1 MMNIY
6 RDFATHLGQLLDGH
20 SAVRITV
27 EGYMPLSVEEIGIDG
42 EGHRLVSLCHYGEQ
56 NGDLMRD
63 PDIVFLFHNAPD
75 GAAAE
80 PVSFRNDYLGI
91 VQDVYRYDETGRR
104 THVVPSLKQELKEFA
119 ESWFSNLKDQGFFAS
134 TAVRDILSP

>member
-1 MMNIY
+1 MKLY
-6 RDFATHLGQLLDGH
+6 QAFAMDLNHLLNGAR
-20 SAVRITV
+20 AVRITV
-27 EGYMPLSVEEIGIDG
+27 PGYMPLSVEEIGSSGDG
-42 EGHRLVSLCHYGEQ
+42 NRLVSLCQYGKQ

-63 PDIVFLFHNAPD
+63 PDIVFLFHNVSD

-91 VQDVYRYDETGRR
+91 VQEVYRYDETGRR

-119 ESWFSNLKDQGFFAS
+119 ESWFANLKDQGFFAP
-134 TAVRDILSP
+134 TAVREILSP

>member
-1 MMNIY
+1 MKLY
-6 RDFATHLGQLLDGH
+6 QAFATDLNHLLNDAR
-20 SAVRITV
+20 AVRITV
-27 EGYMPLSVEEIGIDG
+27 SGYMPLSVEEIGSSGDG
-42 EGHRLVSLCHYGEQ
+42 DRLVSLCHYGEQ

-63 PDIVFLFHNAPD
+63 PDIVFLFHNGPD

-104 THVVPSLKQELKEFA
+104 THVLPTLKQDLTEFA
-119 ESWFSNLKDQGFFAS
+119 ESWFASLKHQGFFAP
-134 TAVRDILSP
+134 TAVREVLSP